1 MVYDFKIQDPSNPST
16 TFLLEEII
24 QIIRTPNLVKWR
36 GLYSW
41 TTNKTLTK
49 LFEEDVDI
57 KRYIESGVAEF
68 VIGLD
73 AITTDYALKKLVE
86 LNDKYTGFS
95 SKVFHNDISDLF
107 HPKVSHFQFESG
119 ENVLLVGSG
128 NFTLTGLQTNI
139 EAYTIATG
147 TNEEIKSISVWD
159 EFLNFHAERITDI
172 DDKAIEKAKKNKAW
186 FKKKKK
192 KAFQQGTEELEEP
205 EEIIISDITTQLND
219 NSRVLLAYV
228 PSAGNRWKQ
237 IHYNQAVISGFFQA
251 SPNSH
256 QRVFLKEVKLDG
268 TLGTEEVRPVIYSTS
283 NKNYKIE
290 ISGRPDAKYS
300 SDRKPIIVLREVG
313 VRNFIY
319 SLILPIDA
327 MYGALDNYMQQ
338 NDGIGKG
345 LKRLIIASSTL
356 KKIWPKS
363 ILHQENTEEDGA

>member
-1 MVYDFKIQDPSNPST
+1 MDYDFKIQDPSNPNT

-24 QIIRTPNLVKWR
+24 QIIRSPNLVKWR

-49 LFEEDVDI
+49 LFDEDVDI
-57 KRYIESGVAEF
+57 KKYIESGVAEF

-73 AITTDYALKKLVE
+73 AITTDFALKKLVE
-86 LNDKYTGFS
+86 LNDKYQGFS
-95 SKVFHNDISDLF
+95 SKVFHNNISDLF

-119 ENVLLVGSG
+119 ENILLVGSG

-159 EFLNFHAERITDI
+159 EFLDFHQERITDI
-172 DDKAIEKAKKNKAW
+172 DDEAIEKAKKNKAW
-186 FKKKKK
+186 FKRKKN
-192 KAFQQGTEELEEP
+192 KAFQNSAEVSEEP
-205 EEIIISDITTQLND
+205 EEITISDLSTQLKD

-237 IHYNQAVISGFFQA
+237 IHYNQAVISDFFQA

-268 TLGTEEVRPVIYSTS
+268 TLGIEEVRPVIYSTS

-290 ISGRPDAKYS
+290 ISGRPDATYS
-300 SDRKPIIVLREVG
+300 AERKPIIVLREIG

-319 SLILPIDA
+319 SLILPIDR
-327 MYGALDNYMQQ
+327 MYDAIDNYMQQ
-338 NDGIGKG
+338 NDGLGKG
-345 LKRLIIASSTL
+345 LKRMIIPSSTL
-356 KKIWPKS
+356 KRIWPS
-363 ILHQENTEEDGA
+363 SVLNQEKNEEDGA